1 MWVLG
6 AFLFAVAFFIVLGRN
21 LEQEEAAL
29 TVRRLADHLADH
41 S

>member
-6 AFLFAVAFFIVLGRN
+6 ATVYAAAFFIVLGRN

-29 TVRRLADHLADH
+29 GVRRLADQW
-41 S
+41 